1 MLELQPSR
9 LPSLGPGRPSG
20 PGLGGAG
27 GWTDGR
33 REEDSAA
40 PRRSGRGAGAAAPLH
55 RRDRTGEPGA
65 PNPGPALRLARAG
78 SEGPHSAKGG
88 RHGKGQLRLE
98 HGFNAI

>member
-40 PRRSGRGAGAAAPLH
+40 PRRSGRGAGAAAPPAPQGPH
-55 RRDRTGEPGA
+55 WRAGSTEPGA
-65 PNPGPALRLARAG
+65 GAPISPGWERG
-78 SEGPHSAKGG
+78 TSFCKGG
-88 RHGKGQLRLE
+88 KARQRAAQIRARL
-98 HGFNAI
+98 